1 MYKFIKES
9 YLFIILFLILI
20 LKNPILNLININ
32 LDSCNTN
39 KYTLLEQKYNDLLKF
54 NDIDYEYN
62 TNFLNTII
70 LNKNI
75 YDYREEII
83 ILGGTDKKLTNNIIV
98 YNNTLIG
105 VITKNDKKTST
116 VRLLKN
122 KNSRVSVIINDEMGV
137 LQFNGNNLVVKNISN
152 YSNINIGDK
161 IYTTGIGNINEKI
174 FVGTVKDIV
183 INNKNLEKSI
193 IVNYNINIKDINYV
207 TVIMGQ
213 L

>member
-83 ILGGTDKKLTNNIIV
+83 ILGGTDKKL
-98 YNNTLIG
+98 L
-105 VITKNDKKTST
+105 
-116 VRLLKN
+116 
-122 KNSRVSVIINDEMGV
+122 SVH
-137 LQFNGNNLVVKNISN
+137 
-152 YSNINIGDK
+152 
-161 IYTTGIGNINEKI
+161 
-174 FVGTVKDIV
+174 
-183 INNKNLEKSI
+183 
-193 IVNYNINIKDINYV
+193 
-207 TVIMGQ
+207 
-213 L
+213 